1 MMNEDRRQQEL
12 LEELQEYEQKYPMDR
27 AEKRALHR
35 WVESGHSVYEAAP
48 SRYIC
53 DCALPIQDFL
63 DVYRQ
68 DIEISRE
75 LKGKTRAE
83 KEAWLREYMGYAEPV
98 PEKKATEEEYRN
110 HIRKLERE
118 LFHLWDYVGQEGL
131 WSEAKEYVE
140 ERKEMEIPFEFT
152 L

>member
-1 MMNEDRRQQEL
+1 MNEDRRQQEL
-12 LEELQEYEQKYPMDR
+12 MEELQEYEQEYPMDR

-35 WVESGHSVYEAAP
+35 WVESGHSVYEAPP
-48 SRYIC
+48 SRYVC
-53 DCALPIQDFL
+53 DCGLSAQDFL

-68 DIEISRE
+68 DVQISRE

-83 KEAWLREYMGYAEPV
+83 KEAWLRDYMGYAEAG
-98 PEKKATEEEYRN
+98 PEKKATGEEYRK

-118 LFHLWDYVGQEGL
+118 QFHLWEYAGQEGL

-140 ERKEMEIPFEFT
+140 ERREMEIPFEIT